1 MTIIDRKNHFIYL
14 KSHKTAGTSTEVY
27 LITQTELGRDI
38 YRTSTDIE
46 KYGFPR
52 KRKDSE
58 FACLGGAL
66 PDSSRSVK
74 DWVSAAR
81 FRFGSKM
88 RIREHMAG
96 DNLRELVGQEFF
108 DQCLLVTS
116 IRNPWDALVSSY
128 KWQQGGRGAHSQP
141 VGWSFS
147 DFLRQSL
154 SIGDN
159 GISIA
164 EEYLFHPY
172 VSGKSWVVDRVI
184 VFEDLSRS
192 IDRVVGEYGMHNIG
206 FSNASI
212 YEKRTRQKEDYR
224 VWYTDADAR
233 AVEER
238 FSSFLSRFHYDF
250 NAPGE
255 VPNINTY
262 QGTRR

>member
-1 MTIIDRKNHFIYL
+1 MTIIDRKNKFIYL

-52 KRKDSE
+52 KRKDRE
-58 FACLGGAL
+58 FACLGDAL
-66 PDSSRSVK
+66 PDCSRSVK
-74 DWVSAAR
+74 DWVSAAKS
-81 FRFGSKM
+81 RFGSKM

-96 DNLRELVGQEFF
+96 DNLRELVGQDFF

-128 KWQQGGRGAHSQP
+128 KWQQGRRGAHSQSA
-141 VGWSFS
+141 GCSFP
-147 DFLRQSL
+147 DFLTQSL
-154 SIGDN
+154 NIGDN
-159 GISIA
+159 GVSIA

-172 VSGKSWVVDRVI
+172 VSGENWVVDRVI

-224 VWYTDADAR
+224 VWYSDADAQS
-233 AVEER
+233 VEEC
-238 FSSFLSRFHYDF
+238 FSSFLSRFRYDF
-250 NAPGE
+250 DSPQTPPTIVSPSLFE
-255 VPNINTY
+255 
-262 QGTRR
+262 